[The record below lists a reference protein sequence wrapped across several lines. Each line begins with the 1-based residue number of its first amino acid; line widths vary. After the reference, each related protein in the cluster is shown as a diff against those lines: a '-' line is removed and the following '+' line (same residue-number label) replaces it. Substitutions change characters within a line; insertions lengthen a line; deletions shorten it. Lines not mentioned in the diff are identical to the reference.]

1 MIIKFF
7 EKEKIEKIGLDFYL
21 IYGDNE
27 GQKKEVLEII
37 LKNFN
42 GITKKYEE
50 KEFLE
55 NRNEIVSGL
64 LNQSFFEDKKAFVIL
79 RSNDK

>member
-7 EKEKIEKIGLDFYL
+7 EREKISKTGLDFYL

-27 GQKKEVLEII
+27 GQKKEIIESI
-37 LKNFN
+37 LKHFN
-42 GITKKYEE
+42 GLTKKYDE

-55 NRNEIVSGL
+55 NKMKFYLVFWTI
-64 LNQSFFEDKKAFVIL
+64 FFEIIKHL
-79 RSNDK
+79 

>member
-27 GQKKEVLEII
+27 GQKKESLESI
-37 LKNFN
+37 LKN
-42 GITKKYEE
+42 TKIGNFHGLAIDSRAVK
-50 KEFLE
+50 KGNIFLT
-55 NRNEIVSGL
+55 
-64 LNQSFFEDKKAFVIL
+64 
-79 RSNDK
+79 